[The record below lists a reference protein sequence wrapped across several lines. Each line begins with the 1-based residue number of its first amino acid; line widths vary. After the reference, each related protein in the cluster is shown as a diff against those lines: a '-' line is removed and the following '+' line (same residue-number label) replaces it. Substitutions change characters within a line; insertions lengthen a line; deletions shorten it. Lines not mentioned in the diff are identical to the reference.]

1 MRFWR
6 RICIQYGS
14 FCIDIFKSVV
24 LYSNFTS
31 KMHTL
36 RHFLRVYPEKCR
48 TVFKFYSKN
57 RKIQKKKYSTALL
70 PIRMQKMTYCIQI
83 RLGFWILYGTFGDP
97 YAKNHVLYSNS
108 TIKMNTLRHFLACI
122 SQKCCTVFKFH
133 TKNASILS
141 THVRKVL

>member
-6 RICIQYGS
+6 RICIQYDS
-14 FCIDIFKSVV
+14 FCIDILKSVV

-48 TVFKFYSKN
+48 TVFKFYCKN
-57 RKIQKKKYSTALL
+57 RKIQKKWIQYS
-70 PIRMQKMTYCIQI
+70 
-83 RLGFWILYGTFGDP
+83 TFGDP
-97 YAKNHVLYSNS
+97 YAKNDVLYSNS
-108 TIKMNTLRHFLACI
+108 TSILNTLPYFWWSVCQKSRTVFKSDSKMNTLRHFLACI
-122 SQKCCTVFKFH
+122 SEKCCTVFKFH
-133 TKNASILS
+133 TKNASILN